1 MLLRISVENQFY
13 WSFNCKMRGTV
24 KYEQS
29 EKYGYC
35 DMWNFQSS
43 KCFFLALFRH
53 DFVFYCVEQRQLH
66 CEQWIGQCPW
76 GCCGHNGHT
85 EQTSWYVT
93 GFFDLCFLWQI
104 IQGSCVGRDFKAG
117 IETAFNLK
125 RQKSTW
131 IVSENE
137 MIMIWYEMKALKSFE
152 LSCSQ
157 SNVWRNWIKRW
168 RQWLKYLLLV
178 EELTTCMV
186 QPIDR
191 LVDQEPGILDWK
203 RPWLRSDNSCRN
215 PGNLFWY
222 CQFYTCLIWL
232 VRSCDRQSIVVA
244 AQKQTFPWCVFCSSC
259 NFGIY

>member
-1 MLLRISVENQFY
+1 
-13 WSFNCKMRGTV
+13 
-24 KYEQS
+24 
-29 EKYGYC
+29 
-35 DMWNFQSS
+35 
-43 KCFFLALFRH
+43 
-53 DFVFYCVEQRQLH
+53 
-66 CEQWIGQCPW
+66 
-76 GCCGHNGHT
+76 
-85 EQTSWYVT
+85 
-93 GFFDLCFLWQI
+93 
-104 IQGSCVGRDFKAG
+104 VGRDFKAG
-117 IETAFNLK
+117 IETAFDLK

-222 CQFYTCLIWL
+222 CQFYTCLIWHHATL
-232 VRSCDRQSIVVA
+232 EYISVLSRTSVCRLCNGNVT
-244 AQKQTFPWCVFCSSC
+244 QKTSEKATVQHCVT
-259 NFGIY
+259 